1 MRPRPWTATRSC
13 RAAGKILW
21 MPRAH
26 LADATAQQGHRGTMI
41 STEDLSLG
49 FGGRILF
56 ENVNV
61 KFTPGNCYGLI
72 GANGAGKSTFL
83 KVLSGAIEP
92 ESGQVT
98 VSPELRISTLRQDH
112 FAYDEVEALRAVIMG
127 HPRLHQVM
135 TEKDA
140 LYAKPDFSD
149 EDGLR
154 AAELEAEFSDMNGW
168 DAEAN
173 AGQLLGALG
182 ISTDRQ
188 SRLVKDLSD
197 GEKVRVLLAQA
208 LFGDPDILLLD
219 EPTNHLDVDSIL
231 WLEEFLFN
239 FKNTVIVVSHDRHF
253 LDRVCTHIADVDYQK
268 VTLFS
273 GNYSFWY
280 ETSQLALRQRQES
293 NRKKEDQIKEL
304 KTFIQRFSA
313 NASKSRQASSRKALL
328 DKIELDDIKPSSR
341 KYPYIMI
348 KPEREVG
355 KDVLSVESLSKT
367 IDGEVLFKDLRFTV
381 TRGERIAVVGGDRA
395 VSALLDI
402 LTGNMEPDSGEVR
415 WGRSVDCGYFPKD
428 NTQYFTSNVSIV
440 DWLRQYSKNQ
450 DEQFVRGF
458 LGRMLFS
465 GDEAKKPVNVL
476 SGGEKVRCM
485 FSRLMLQGPNVLVLD
500 GPTNHLDLES
510 ITSLNNGLLKY
521 ESPMIFASHDVQ
533 LVSSLTNR
541 VLELGPDKWF
551 DLGMTYDRYLED
563 PARLARMGKTAPG
576 QSAA

>member
-1 MRPRPWTATRSC
+1 
-13 RAAGKILW
+13 
-21 MPRAH
+21 
-26 LADATAQQGHRGTMI
+26 MI
-41 STEDLSLG
+41 STEDLTLG

-83 KVLSGAIEP
+83 KVLSGALEP

-98 VSPELRISTLRQDH
+98 VAPELRISTLRQDH
-112 FAYDEVEALRAVIMG
+112 FVYDEVEALRAVVMG
-127 HPRLHQVM
+127 HPRLHQLMV
-135 TEKDA
+135 EKDA
-140 LYAKPDFSD
+140 LYEKPDFSD

-154 AAELEAEFSDMNGW
+154 AAELEAEFSDLSGW

-173 AGQLLGALG
+173 AAQLLSALG
-182 ISTDRQ
+182 ITTERQ
-188 SRLVKDLSD
+188 TRLVKDLSD

-231 WLEEFLFN
+231 WLEEFLFS
-239 FKNTVIVVSHDRHF
+239 FKNTVVVVSHDRHF

-268 VTLFS
+268 VTLYS

-313 NASKSRQASSRKALL
+313 NASKSRQASSRKSLL
-328 DKIELDDIKPSSR
+328 DKIELDDIRPSSR
-341 KYPYIMI
+341 KYPYIMV
-348 KPEREVG
+348 KPDRDVG
-355 KDVLSVESLSKT
+355 KDVLTVENLTKSVEG
-367 IDGEVLFKDLRFTV
+367 DVLFKDLRFTV
-381 TRGERIAVVGGDRA
+381 TRGERIAVVGDDRA

-402 LTGNMEPDSGEVR
+402 LTGNLEPDSGEVR

-428 NTQYFTSNVSIV
+428 NAQFFQSNLTIV
-440 DWLRQYSKNQ
+440 DWLRQYSKNP

-485 FSRLMLQGPNVLVLD
+485 LSRLMLQGPNVLVLD

-510 ITSLNNGLLKY
+510 ITALNNGLLKY
-521 ESPMIFASHDVQ
+521 ESPMLFASHDVQ
-533 LVSSLTNR
+533 LMTSLTNR
-541 VLELGPDKWF
+541 VLELGPDKYF
-551 DLGMTYDRYLED
+551 DLGVTYDRYLED
-563 PARLARMGKTAPG
+563 PARLARMGKSAPG
-576 QSAA
+576 QTAA